1 MPELEKAAHRLSDI
15 HAPYQ
20 IYKSDISYFSGKLEA
35 YLRYKAIPHS
45 TVDANMKNM
54 RAVAE
59 NTGYKKM
66 PAVQTADD
74 KWLFDTTPMLQ
85 WFEQRYPQAPIL
97 PQDPA
102 LRFIALLLEDYG
114 DEWLW
119 RPAMWWRWQPRAS
132 RWALGWRIASE
143 MVHPAL
149 GRPLGF
155 LFGRRQLKEWLWDD
169 GVTRENAGDV
179 RDMLLRELEF
189 LEPVLADQP
198 YLLGSHPSAADFG
211 YFGPMF
217 RHFGNDPESAEVV
230 RRRGP
235 NTYEWLAR
243 LWNAKIDKLPAAQH
257 WVWPQSDYWAPLLE
271 RIARDYLPY
280 LHQNAVAFRSNQQ
293 RFDYRGN
300 TFTFKGTKTT
310 NYRVYCRQILQQE
323 FNALNE
329 QDQHRIKQL
338 FEPSGGLEPL
348 HTDGIIDSGMADHF
362 VLPRDPVSTQ
372 RQKPRLMKTLL
383 GQPRN

>member
-1 MPELEKAAHRLSDI
+1 MPALEKAAHRLNDI
-15 HAPYQ
+15 HAPYRV
-20 IYKSDISYFSGKLEA
+20 YKSDISYFSGKLEA

-45 TVDANMKNM
+45 TIDANMKNM

-66 PAVQTADD
+66 PAVHTADD

-85 WFEQRYPQAPIL
+85 WFEQRYRQAPIL
-97 PQDPA
+97 PKDPA
-102 LRFIALLLEDYG
+102 LRFVALLLEDYG

-143 MVHPAL
+143 MAHPGL

-169 GVTRENAGDV
+169 GVTPENEGDV
-179 RDMLLRELEF
+179 RDMLFRELEF

-217 RHFGNDPESAEVV
+217 RHFGNDPESGEVV

-235 NTYEWLAR
+235 NTYEWMAR
-243 LWNAKIDKLPAAQH
+243 LWNAKINKLPAEQH
-257 WVWPQSDYWAPLLE
+257 WVWPQSEHWAPLLE

-280 LHQNAVAFRSNQQ
+280 LHQNAVTFRNNQQ
-293 RFDYRGN
+293 RFDYIGK
-300 TFTFKGTKTT
+300 TFTFKGTKVT
-310 NYRVYCRQILQQE
+310 NYRVHCRQVLQQE
-323 FNALNE
+323 FNALNKH
-329 QDQHRIKQL
+329 DQHRVDQL
-338 FEPSGGLEPL
+338 FEPSGGLEHL
-348 HTDGIIDSGMADHF
+348 HINGTIDSGMADHF
-362 VLPRDPVSTQ
+362 ALPRDPASTHGN
-372 RQKPRLMKTLL
+372 RPGFMKSLI

>member
-1 MPELEKAAHRLSDI
+1 MPTLEKAAHRLNDI
-15 HAPYQ
+15 HAPYRV
-20 IYKSDISYFSGKLEA
+20 YKSDISYFSGKLEA

-45 TVDANMKNM
+45 TIDANMKNM

-66 PAVQTADD
+66 PAVHTADD

-85 WFEQRYPQAPIL
+85 WFEQRYWQAPIL
-97 PQDPA
+97 PKDPA
-102 LRFIALLLEDYG
+102 LRFVALLLEDYG

-143 MVHPAL
+143 MAHPGL

-169 GVTRENAGDV
+169 GVTPENEGDV
-179 RDMLLRELEF
+179 RDMLFRELEF

-217 RHFGNDPESAEVV
+217 RHFGNDPESGEVV

-235 NTYEWLAR
+235 NTYEWMAR
-243 LWNAKIDKLPAAQH
+243 LWNAKINKLPAEQH
-257 WVWPQSDYWAPLLE
+257 WVWPQGEHWAPLLE

-280 LHQNAVAFRSNQQ
+280 LHQNAVAFRNNQQ
-293 RFDYRGN
+293 HFDYIGK
-300 TFTFKGTKTT
+300 TFTFKGTKVT
-310 NYRVYCRQILQQE
+310 NYRVYCRQVLQQE
-323 FNALNE
+323 FNALNKH
-329 QDQHRIKQL
+329 DQHRVDQL
-338 FEPSGGLEPL
+338 FEPSGGLEHL
-348 HTDGIIDSGMADHF
+348 HINGTIDSGMADHF
-362 VLPRDPVSTQ
+362 ALPRDPASTHGN
-372 RQKPRLMKTLL
+372 RPGFMKSLI

>member
-1 MPELEKAAHRLSDI
+1 MPQTNDNQ
-15 HAPYQ
+15 APYVVF
-20 IYKSDISYFSGKLEA
+20 KSDISYFSGKLEA

-45 TVDANMKNM
+45 TVDADTKNM
-54 RAVAE
+54 SAVAK

-66 PAVQTADD
+66 PAVQTADG

-97 PQDPA
+97 PTDPA

-132 RWALGWRIASE
+132 RWALGWRIATE
-143 MVHPAL
+143 FAHPWF
-149 GRPLGF
+149 GRPFGF
-155 LFGRRQLKEWLWDD
+155 YFGRRQLKEWLWDD
-169 GVTRENAGDV
+169 GVTKENEGDV
-179 RDMLLRELEF
+179 RDMLFRELEF
-189 LEPVLADQP
+189 LEPLLDDQT

-230 RRRGP
+230 RRHGP

-243 LWNAKIDKLPAAQH
+243 LWNAKIDKLPAEQL
-257 WVWPQSDYWAPLLE
+257 WVWPQSDYWVPLLE

-280 LHQNAVAFRSNQQ
+280 LHQNSVAFRSNQT

-300 TFTFKGTKTT
+300 TFTFKRTRTT
-310 NYRVYCRQILQQE
+310 HYRVYCRQVLQQE
-323 FNALNE
+323 FNALNA
-329 QDQHRIKQL
+329 QDQQRVEQL
-338 FEPSGGLEPL
+338 FEPYGGLDAL
-348 HTDGIIDSGMADHF
+348 HADGIIDSGMAEHF
-362 VLPRDPVSTQ
+362 VLPRDPASPPGH
-372 RQKPRLMKTLL
+372 KPGFMKSLL